1 MKVSKKI
8 INLETESAFAILAK
22 ATKLESE
29 GKDIINLG
37 IGQPDFPTP
46 LNIQEAAIKAIKD
59 GHHGYTPSNGVLS
72 LREAVSEHIYNDYNV
87 DINPDQI
94 LITPGGKP
102 TIFYS
107 SLILGGE
114 NNEIIYPDPCFPI
127 YRSMIKYSGAKGIP
141 L

>member
-8 INLETESAFAILAK
+8 INLETESAFTVLAR
-22 ATKLESE
+22 ANKLISE

-46 LNIQEAAIKAIKD
+46 INIQEAAIKAIRD
-59 GHHGYTPSNGVLS
+59 GKHGYTPSNGILE
-72 LREAVSEHIYNDYNV
+72 LREAVTEHIFNEYNV
-87 DINPDQI
+87 KKNPEEI

-114 NNEIIYPDPCFPI
+114 RNEIIYPDPGFPI
-127 YRSMIKYSGAKGIP
+127 YLSLIHI
-141 L
+141 

>member
-22 ATKLESE
+22 ATKLISE

-59 GHHGYTPSNGVLS
+59 GYHGYTPSNGILP
-72 LREAVSEHIYNDYNV
+72 LREAVSEQIFEDYKV
-87 DINPDQI
+87 DIKPDQI

-102 TIFYS
+102 TIFY
-107 SLILGGE
+107 
-114 NNEIIYPDPCFPI
+114 
-127 YRSMIKYSGAKGIP
+127 
-141 L
+141 

>member
-8 INLETESAFAILAK
+8 INLETESAFTVLAR
-22 ATKLESE
+22 ANKLISE
-29 GKDIINLG
+29 GKDVINLG

-46 LNIQEAAIKAIKD
+46 INIQEAAIKAIRD
-59 GHHGYTPSNGVLS
+59 GHHGYTPSNGILA
-72 LREAVSEHIYNDYNV
+72 LREAVTEQIYVDYNIQ
-87 DINPDQI
+87 INPDQI

-114 NNEIIYPDPCFPI
+114 NNEIIYRDQTHLNDKFSNSNLI
-127 YRSMIKYSGAKGIP
+127 D
-141 L
+141 